1 MKIWASLA
9 LLFMIIWLASA
20 NLMTAASPEQIAEF
34 RETHEDEL
42 AALLFFDSSD
52 EEEADLIDDLT
63 NTVMGSDTSS
73 NDMLD
78 IMMQISSEVYM
89 LGVDVSKAEYAET
102 VKEYN
107 VEGDLPKFILFSDDV
122 PAL

>member
-1 MKIWASLA
+1 
-9 LLFMIIWLASA
+9 MIIWLASA
-20 NLMTAASPEQIAEF
+20 NLMTAASPEQIAQF

-89 LGVDVSKAEYAET
+89 LGVDVSKEEFAPT
-102 VKEYN
+102 TKEYN

>member
-20 NLMTAASPEQIAEF
+20 NLMTAASPEQIAQF

>member
-1 MKIWASLA
+1 
-9 LLFMIIWLASA
+9 MIIWLASA
-20 NLMTAASPEQIAEF
+20 NLMTAASPEQIAQF

>member
-1 MKIWASLA
+1 
-9 LLFMIIWLASA
+9 
-20 NLMTAASPEQIAEF
+20 
-34 RETHEDEL
+34 
-42 AALLFFDSSD
+42 
-52 EEEADLIDDLT
+52 
-63 NTVMGSDTSS
+63 
-73 NDMLD
+73 
-78 IMMQISSEVYM
+78 MQISSEVYM